1 MDRFEL
7 LVYAVVAVI
16 SALTISGAVG
26 YMVAAYLDKKRGDE

>member
-26 YMVAAYLDKKRGDE
+26 YMVAAYLDKRRGDD

>member
-1 MDRFEL
+1 MDSFEL